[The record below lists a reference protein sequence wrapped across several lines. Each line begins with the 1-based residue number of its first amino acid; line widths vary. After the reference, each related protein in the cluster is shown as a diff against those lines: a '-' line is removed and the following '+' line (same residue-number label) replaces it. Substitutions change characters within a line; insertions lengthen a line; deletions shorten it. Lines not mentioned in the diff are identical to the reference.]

1 MPRNPL
7 DLRSLY
13 EVVPPIFDQSQLS
26 TANHR
31 KNCTTLHKLHL
42 QAASVRQSVQNGNVT
57 KLSGEKVFYDVFV
70 DMTSRVLPIKKGCQV
85 ADRVVK
91 FIGSYVQF
99 ILQKAQT
106 QQNKQG
112 DDATVDDTPAA
123 RFALRLL
130 KWLLQGSAAKD
141 KTVRLRS
148 VSLVTEIISHLGE
161 TDEDTYSNLR
171 ECLVERAYDKEAT
184 IRVYAVIGLSK
195 ILGGEVPSELP
206 ANQPSMLEILLE
218 RLQYDDSAEVR
229 RCALMH
235 VPLTPRT
242 VPAVL
247 TRSRDVDPIV
257 RKLLFATI
265 LAMGGSTSKSRSR
278 KYQSSSKFEHPRQ
291 LTLAQREKVV
301 RDGLGD
307 REGAVRVAASQ
318 GIAIWFDILSGDEE
332 TDSDSSLG
340 SVVAFV
346 KLFDVI
352 TPEGIDVAVDALKSL
367 FLTRILDYIVFDDAF
382 WKNLSAESIFVA
394 RVFTTYCREHDM
406 EAHLEAAKVPVV
418 TALAFYLQEACN
430 KLLDAIEELED
441 ARLQADSRSEAD
453 AANDEEMERLE
464 DVVSERAFVASEL
477 LRMAALSDFSDEIG
491 RRKAFAVVREMLAHE
506 LLPESLTEPC
516 MDVLKASSPSERELI
531 RVIVEMIAELRDGEE
546 LFDASSQRSRS
557 LRRAK
562 SYVDMSAEEQERAD
576 TIDLRCL
583 GLCTAMLSR
592 VQGSFDENSTLEGL
606 LSDLVIPAVKRKEL
620 MLRERGLVNL
630 GLCCLIA
637 KSMAMNSFQLFLN
650 QVQSAPDDLKTK
662 VLQVIFDILMVYDE
676 ELLLRSEDIA
686 SKIVTFLLQT
696 LEVEE
701 SSAVQ
706 AVLCL
711 GISKL
716 MLAGLVT
723 DPRFRLQV
731 LTSMLMAYVS
741 PTTADNQELRQ
752 CLSYFLPVYCYSS
765 AANQRRM
772 QSVALAASD
781 LVRQAYGELADEEEM
796 ISPSQFGLLLVDW
809 TDPRKLANAEKQG
822 SSAND
827 VHLDLAADI
836 LKALYVKDRTGG
848 RCSVPGGT
856 PMVGRLTIQPDE
868 ERKDLC
874 QLLGK
879 LYIPDKPGD
888 LTLLLLHML
897 LSDLEDHCP
906 FEDPAAEKM
915 VDKFRSGFVKK
926 FSGRIEGMDARTY
939 ADDERFRE
947 LCALIG
953 LEFEEEGAN
962 EEQRGDVAAIEGE
975 DEEEEEGEEEPE
987 IQDVPTRQDKG
998 KGREQAQVAAEP
1010 SDPEESDEDQ
1020 SDENVA
1026 DDEGAEPPP
1035 RPAATPKRRLAVK
1048 RTRSPGR
1055 TFVSPAHKKV
1065 ARYQSPR

>member
-1 MPRNPL
+1 MPRNSL

-99 ILQKAQT
+99 ILQKGDNPVRNVTHLWRYATAQT

-112 DDATVDDTPAA
+112 NDATVDDTLAA

-130 KWLLQGSAAKD
+130 KWLLQGSTAKD

-161 TDEDTYSNLR
+161 IDEDTYSNLR

-247 TRSRDVDPIV
+247 TRSRDVDPVV

-265 LAMGGSTSKSRSR
+265 LSMGGSKSKSRLR
-278 KYQSSSKFEHPRQ
+278 KYQSSSNFEHPRQ

-318 GIAIWFDILSGDEE
+318 AIAIWFDILSGHEE

-352 TPEGIDVAVDALKSL
+352 TQEGIDVAVDALKSL
-367 FLTRILDYIVFDDAF
+367 FLTRILDNIVFDDAF
-382 WKNLSAESIFVA
+382 WRNLSAESIFVA

-464 DVVSERAFVASEL
+464 DVVSERAFVVSEL

-531 RVIVEMIAELRDGEE
+531 RVIVEMIAKLRDGEE
-546 LFDASSQRSRS
+546 LFDAVSDQSNILPDGNSSLNTTQSSQRSRS

-620 MLRERGLVNL
+620 VLRERGLVNL

-650 QVQSAPDDLKTK
+650 QVQSAADDLKTK

-723 DPRFRLQV
+723 DPRV

-809 TDPRKLANAEKQG
+809 TDPRKLVNADKQG

-836 LKALYVKDRTGG
+836 LKALYVKDRT
-848 RCSVPGGT
+848 
-856 PMVGRLTIQPDE
+856 DE

-926 FSGRIEGMDARTY
+926 FSRRIEGMDARTY

-1010 SDPEESDEDQ
+1010 SDSEE
-1020 SDENVA
+1020 
-1026 DDEGAEPPP
+1026 
-1035 RPAATPKRRLAVK
+1035 
-1048 RTRSPGR
+1048 
-1055 TFVSPAHKKV
+1055 
-1065 ARYQSPR
+1065 